1 MINILMNSYLRIKQE
16 SIFLNCKKNLEIL
29 FWGLKEMIHRLQP
42 KLIEVFVTEGYD
54 CNFMR
59 KCMILEDMET
69 DIQRQVLTSFSI
81 ESYIYQI
88 KV

>member
-1 MINILMNSYLRIKQE
+1 MNSYLRIKQE